1 MAPSSISFHHLIGP
15 TNRRLSHPDP
25 GPPNI
30 PLPEHP
36 PPTNPDDPPKKEP
49 PPEGGAG
56 AAAYRTATNR
66 SDTDTVT
73 SSTAGQDRTT
83 NHRRMEAALQRDDAR
98 LSCPR
103 SLSQDTNTKGRM
115 MTCGPQDL
123 VRRSARAR

>member
-49 PPEGGAG
+49 PPEVVPEQPPIELPP
-56 AAAYRTATNR
+56 
-66 SDTDTVT
+66 TDPTPAPSRLPPQARIARQAIAVWK
-73 SSTAGQDRTT
+73 
-83 NHRRMEAALQRDDAR
+83 RRYSETM
-98 LSCPR
+98 P
-103 SLSQDTNTKGRM
+103 G
-115 MTCGPQDL
+115 
-123 VRRSARAR
+123 